1 MSKKLLALNVICSRM
16 KMCKKQLLWLWPLVF
31 SPVYTVYTCY
41 ETDVIRH
48 LISKRRENVSEP
60 EQKLTVVSK
69 EAWVKTPIKT
79 LGQGF
84 CLVVGTGQWHAPPS
98 ASFLN
103 TAGVFFLL
111 ALVTSCLA
119 TGHPDK
125 SVCVYFLGFG
135 VCVCVYLRAT
145 FENTKPCLFCSVYFL
160 LCPSPSLL
168 FSSLLLS
175 ATWFLSS
182 IKSPPH
188 ALHHPFLIQLF

>member
-1 MSKKLLALNVICSRM
+1 
-16 KMCKKQLLWLWPLVF
+16 MCKKQLLWLWPLVF

-79 LGQGF
+79 LGQGSVF
-84 CLVVGTGQWHAPPS
+84 VWLWAQANGTLHWAPPS
-98 ASFLN
+98 STLLGF
-103 TAGVFFLL
+103 FFLL

-135 VCVCVYLRAT
+135 ECVCVYLRAT

-168 FSSLLLS
+168 FSPALGHLVLVLNKVP
-175 ATWFLSS
+175 APRPAPPFPNPIVLIMWKK
-182 IKSPPH
+182 IK
-188 ALHHPFLIQLF
+188 